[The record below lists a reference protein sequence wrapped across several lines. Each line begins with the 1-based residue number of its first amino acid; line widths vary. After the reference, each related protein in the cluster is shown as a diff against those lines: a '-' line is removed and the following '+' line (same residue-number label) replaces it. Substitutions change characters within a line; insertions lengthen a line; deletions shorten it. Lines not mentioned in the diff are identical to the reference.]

1 MKRVSIRRLWQPT
14 YLCRMEFQKKKY
26 TFRGM
31 DGFAGF
37 RHGQEY
43 ELELA
48 MTDAEDAE
56 HPSEVVIINPVSKLW
71 GYCSKAEFTERWQK

>member
-1 MKRVSIRRLWQPT
+1 MD
-14 YLCRMEFQKKKY
+14 FHKKKY

-43 ELELA
+43 ELELGTTEA
-48 MTDAEDAE
+48 DDERPAEI
-56 HPSEVVIINPVSKLW
+56 VMVNPVSKVW
-71 GYCSKAEFTERWQK
+71 MYCSKQVFAAQWEKR